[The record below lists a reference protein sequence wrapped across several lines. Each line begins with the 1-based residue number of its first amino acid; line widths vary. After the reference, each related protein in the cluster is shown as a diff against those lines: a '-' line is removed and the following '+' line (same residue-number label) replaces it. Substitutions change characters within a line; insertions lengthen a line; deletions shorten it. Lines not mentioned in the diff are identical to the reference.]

1 MDFII
6 SLVVILIF
14 VAASLKKSGQ
24 LDEIMNGMKK
34 KKQNEADSVVYEQT
48 EDMPKKKKAK
58 AKKGGGVPRN
68 LGKGVGIAAAVL
80 VAAVLAF
87 DSYYTLSEEEMA
99 VVTTF
104 GKPSVQEASGL
115 HFKVP
120 LIQQVTK
127 ISKAITG
134 MQIGYTTDPERA
146 EGASMENPVSI
157 EKESLMITND
167 FNQQVTKISKAIT
180 GMQIGYTTDPERAE
194 GASMEN
200 PVSIEKES
208 LMITN
213 DFNLINVDFYVEY
226 MVTDPIQAVR
236 HRNVYES
243 IIKNLAQSYIRDT
256 VGLYNVDDVIT
267 TGKTQIQERVKEQ
280 LTNRLVEENIGYGIY
295 NVSIQDSGMPRED
308 VSNAFKAVE
317 DAKQG
322 METAINTAKKYQSE
336 NIPKANAEADKLLQE
351 AEAYKQQR
359 INEANGQVARFE
371 DTYAEYVKYPLITK
385 KRMFYETMEE
395 LLPDL
400 KVIIDNGSGTQTM
413 LPLEPFANVTE
424 GTSGNQTPQAAAPA
438 GQ

>member
-1 MDFII
+1 MFELLLYVIFIM
-6 SLVVILIF
+6 IF
-14 VAASLKKSGQ
+14 IVSTMKRSGH
-24 LDEIMNGMKK
+24 LDEFMEKQKRKK
-34 KKQNEADSVVYEQT
+34 ENAAENVVYEQT
-48 EDMPKKKKAK
+48 AGGPAGNGNPGNGPAGNRPKGQKSGGARKA
-58 AKKGGGVPRN
+58 ASHAGRA
-68 LGKGVGIAAAVL
+68 VGIL
-80 VAAVLAF
+80 VIALFLVFASF
-87 DSYYTLSEEEMA
+87 DSFFTLSEEEMA

-104 GKPSVQEASGL
+104 GKPTVQEASGL
-115 HFKVP
+115 HFKIP
-120 LIQQVTK
+120 FIQKVTK

-146 EGASMENPVSI
+146 AGASIDTPVSI
-157 EKESLMITND
+157 EN
-167 FNQQVTKISKAIT
+167 
-180 GMQIGYTTDPERAE
+180 
-194 GASMEN
+194 
-200 PVSIEKES
+200 ES

-236 HRNVYES
+236 HRSVYES

-267 TGKTQIQERVKEQ
+267 TGKTQIQERIKEQ

-295 NVSIQDSGMPRED
+295 NVSIQDSEMPRDD
-308 VSNAFKAVE
+308 VANAFKAVE

-322 METAINTAKKYQSE
+322 METAINTARKYESE

-400 KVIIDNGSGTQTM
+400 KVIIDNGGDTQTM
-413 LPLEPFANVTE
+413 LPLEPFASVPAAA
-424 GTSGNQTPQAAAPA
+424 QTPAQAGETPA
-438 GQ
+438 NQ